1 MTTSSKQSAMFGTGL
16 AVLIIGLLA
25 AVGLWYAAD
34 QRQSDGV
41 SNLARAPSGCDTT
54 LDFEAVGEFT
64 MYIETAGRFDVP
76 IAGDCAV
83 EGAYG
88 VLGDSLPAVSLEM
101 TSPAGDD
108 VVLTNASGTTYDVD
122 GFTGESIRTFSVE
135 TPGDHILRVDVSGD
149 TDVRLVVAV
158 GKDPSDG
165 VGMMQ
170 LGAVL
175 AALAGLVIGGAVMI
189 ASRRSPKPASGG
201 AVAAPWPTA
210 PQGWPTAPPGMPAA
224 PPGPERWEPA
234 VGPPSQTPGVPP
246 AAPSTQAPSGWPP
259 QPAAPPA
266 LPVPPNDRSDDA
278 QRSPWAPPNDAAQ

>member
-16 AVLIIGLLA
+16 AVLIVGLLA

-41 SNLARAPSGCDTT
+41 RNLARAPSGCDTT
-54 LDFEAVGEFT
+54 LDFEAVGDFT

-83 EGAYG
+83 DGTYG
-88 VLGDSLPAVSLEM
+88 VLGESLPAVSLEM

-108 VVLTNASGTTYDVD
+108 VVLANASGTTYDVD
-122 GFTGESIRTFSVE
+122 GFAGESIRTFSVE
-135 TPGDHILRVDVSGD
+135 TPGDHILRVDVAGD
-149 TDVRLVVAV
+149 SDVRLVVAV

-175 AALAGLVIGGAVMI
+175 AALAGLVIG
-189 ASRRSPKPASGG
+189 
-201 AVAAPWPTA
+201 W
-210 PQGWPTAPPGMPAA
+210 
-224 PPGPERWEPA
+224 
-234 VGPPSQTPGVPP
+234 
-246 AAPSTQAPSGWPP
+246 
-259 QPAAPPA
+259 
-266 LPVPPNDRSDDA
+266 RSDDRLA
-278 QRSPWAPPNDAAQ
+278 PFSQTGPWRCCRCTVAHRSARLAHRSARDAHSTAWPRSLATCSGPTQPSARRAARCPQFAGASELASATRLAACAAE

>member
-16 AVLIIGLLA
+16 AVLIVGLLA

-41 SNLARAPSGCDTT
+41 RNLARAPSGCDTT

-64 MYIETAGRFDVP
+64 MYIETAGHFDVP

-83 EGAYG
+83 DGTYG
-88 VLGDSLPAVSLEM
+88 VLGESLPAVSLEM

-108 VVLTNASGTTYDVD
+108 VVLANASGTTYDVD
-122 GFTGESIRTFSVE
+122 GFAGESIRTFSVE
-135 TPGDHILRVDVSGD
+135 TPGDHILRVDVAGD
-149 TDVRLVVAV
+149 SDVRLVVAV

-175 AALAGLVIGGAVMI
+175 AALAGLVIAGAVMI
-189 ASRRSPKPASGG
+189 ASRRSPKPAPGG
-201 AVAAPWPTA
+201 AVAAPWPTGIRQGCPQHRLA
-210 PQGWPTAPPGMPAA
+210 PKLGNLQWAHPAIRPEGRPLPPVRRRQRAGLRNPPRRLCRRMIVRMMPGGHRGRRRTTLLSSASS
-224 PPGPERWEPA
+224 R
-234 VGPPSQTPGVPP
+234 
-246 AAPSTQAPSGWPP
+246 
-259 QPAAPPA
+259 
-266 LPVPPNDRSDDA
+266 
-278 QRSPWAPPNDAAQ
+278 